1 MKVLA
6 IAGSYRD
13 GGIIDQAV
21 DVAVRIARNAGAEVD
36 VVRLRDYPI
45 EFCRNC
51 RECTQAP
58 GDAPGECVLNDGMRE
73 LVRRIEAADAYIL
86 ASPTNVYATTA
97 LFRRFMERLLVYV
110 DWPWGARAPRLR
122 NKTPGKRALVIA
134 SAAAPSVLARLFFST
149 LKELEGTART
159 LGAKR
164 VRDVFIGLAGGRR
177 EPQLSPRA
185 ARRIERA
192 TRALI

>member
-97 LFRRFMERLLVYV
+97 LFRRFMERLIVYV

-134 SAAAPSVLARLFFST
+134 SAVAPSVGWAEPLSVSVFDC
-149 LKELEGTART
+149 
-159 LGAKR
+159 
-164 VRDVFIGLAGGRR
+164 DVLWPKAGVAIVTSAADSSHSDLLIY
-177 EPQLSPRA
+177 LSPAGAMLRS
-185 ARRIERA
+185 RG
-192 TRALI
+192 